1 MSDETQ
7 AVTDMMENKD
17 AFQPT
22 EWIESL
28 ASILAS
34 FLADPRLRYS
44 QGVQPNVVDG
54 ELCLLVATWLETTDR
69 ATYNH
74 IMDFAKANQLET
86 RLDRRTG
93 ERAIQKPI

>member
-1 MSDETQ
+1 MSEEIQ
-7 AVTDMMENKD
+7 AVAIAADESEK
-17 AFQPT
+17 FQPT
-22 EWIESL
+22 VWIESL

-69 ATYNH
+69 ATYEY
-74 IMDFAKANQLET
+74 IMDFAKANQVET

-93 ERAIQKPI
+93 ERAIQQPV

>member
-1 MSDETQ
+1 MSKEIQ

-74 IMDFAKANQLET
+74 IMDFAKANQLEA

>member
-1 MSDETQ
+1 MPKEIQ

-22 EWIESL
+22 EWFESL

-74 IMDFAKANQLET
+74 IMDFAKANQLEA